1 MLAGGAGLIDAVFSA
16 DGRTII
22 GFGLRGE
29 VRIVDVASG
38 DQLGPALVV
47 ADEFTSDVSTTLVG
61 TRLVVGGSERAV
73 VAYELDPDR
82 RAELACAVVGRN
94 LTRAEWDRYLDGL
107 GDDYRATC
115 PEYPAP

>member
-1 MLAGGAGLIDAVFSA
+1 MDAVFDRVSIA
-16 DGRTII
+16 
-22 GFGLRGE
+22 
-29 VRIVDVASG
+29 
-38 DQLGPALVV
+38 
-47 ADEFTSDVSTTLVG
+47 EFAG
-61 TRLVVGGSERAV
+61 AV

>member
-73 VAYELDPDR
+73 VAYELDRGRRDR
-82 RAELACAVVGRN
+82 GLRRGRA
-94 LTRAEWDRYLDGL
+94 
-107 GDDYRATC
+107 
-115 PEYPAP
+115 